1 MASGKK
7 LKVLIVGS
15 GGREHAL
22 VLASKRSPMLER
34 LVCAPGNGGIERD
47 CEVAPIPAEDV
58 SAIAKFGG
66 GKWVRF
72 RNLRPGSPALAGAA
86 ATC

>member
-1 MASGKK
+1 MESNKK

-22 VLASKRSPMLER
+22 VLAAKRSAHLGE

-47 CEVAPIPAEDV
+47 CKTVAIPAEDV
-58 SAIAKFGG
+58 ESIAKF
-66 GKWVRF
+66 VRDE
-72 RNLRPGSPALAGAA
+72 
-86 ATC
+86 

>member
-1 MASGKK
+1 M
-7 LKVLIVGS
+7 GS

-22 VLASKRSPMLER
+22 VLAAKRSPMLER

-58 SAIAKFGG
+58 SALAKF
-66 GKWVRF
+66 
-72 RNLRPGSPALAGAA
+72 A
-86 ATC
+86 